1 MKKFGFKSVFLIF
14 LITISMFL
22 TNNKGLIQIEKTAII
37 SALGIDME
45 GGKLTVTAQIILP
58 QATDTS
64 ENAKAVV
71 TGTGDTIGSAITN
84 IGSDTGWYPKLSF
97 CKVLIINQNIVDDK
111 LTEVINYL
119 LYSTKIYD
127 SVLICASKQSAKDV
141 LSATSPLDILSS
153 YSIEKIMLKNP
164 GKANSVYYTRAKD
177 LAESMLSVSKKGMIP
192 LIDVDDND
200 DIGKVE
206 PTENPPKENLKDVI
220 FKSYTTLL
228 LSDGKITGSLDKNQT
243 HFYNLLHKDVSDSYF
258 DFTYGETK
266 VLLKINENKHK
277 IKISANG
284 NKVRLYL
291 KLNLK
296 ATLVDVDE
304 NGEIKVL
311 PTPKILPDEIIINGS
326 DYIKNSLISLVDA
339 MKKSK
344 CDIFFIKQTLFE
356 KYHSDYKKLSPD
368 YLDRLELV
376 VDAKVISP
384 DKN

>member
-22 TNNKGLIQIEKTAII
+22 TNNKGLIQIEKTAIV
-37 SALGIDME
+37 SAIGIDVE
-45 GGKLTVTAQIILP
+45 DGRLAVTAQIILP
-58 QATDTS
+58 QATNTS

-71 TGTGDTIGSAITN
+71 TGKGDTIGSAITS

-97 CKVLIINQNIVDDK
+97 CKVLILNQNIVDEK
-111 LTEVINYL
+111 ITEVINYL

-164 GKANSVYYTRAKD
+164 GKANAVYYTRAKD
-177 LAESMLSVSKKGMIP
+177 LAESMLSASKKGMIP
-192 LIDVDDND
+192 LIDIENSD

-206 PTENPPKENLKDVI
+206 PSEKEPKENLKDVI
-220 FKSYTTLL
+220 FKSYVTLL
-228 LSDGKITGSLDKNQT
+228 LNDGKISGRLDKTQT

-258 DFTYGETK
+258 DFTYGENK
-266 VLLKINENKHK
+266 VLLKINENKRK
-277 IKISANG
+277 IKISVKDG
-284 NKVRLYL
+284 KVQLYL
-291 KLNLK
+291 KLKLK
-296 ATLVDVDE
+296 STLVDVDK
-304 NGEIKVL
+304 NGEIVIL
-311 PTPKILPDEIIINGS
+311 PTPKILTDEIILHGTE
-326 DYIKNSLISLVDA
+326 YIKKTLLSLVEE
-339 MKKSK
+339 MKSSQ

-356 KYHSDYKKLSPD
+356 KYHSDYFKLKND
-368 YLDRLELV
+368 CLDNLELII
-376 VDAKVISP
+376 DAKVESP

>member
-45 GGKLTVTAQIILP
+45 NGRLSVTAQIILP

-71 TGTGDTIGSAITN
+71 TGTGETIGSAITS

-97 CKVLIINQNIVDDK
+97 CKVLIINQNIIDEK

-164 GKANSVYYTRAKD
+164 GKANAVYYTRAKD
-177 LAESMLSVSKKGMIP
+177 LAESMLSVSHKGMIP
-192 LIDVDDND
+192 LIDIDNND

-228 LSDGKITGSLDKNQT
+228 LNDGLVSGTLDKNQT

-258 DFTYGETK
+258 DFTYGENK
-266 VLLKINENKHK
+266 VLLKINENYHK
-277 IKISANG
+277 IKVSVKGDKI
-284 NKVRLYL
+284 RLYL

-296 ATLVDVDE
+296 ATLVDIDE

-311 PTPKILPDEIIINGS
+311 PTPKILPDEIILHGS
-326 DYIKNSLISLVDA
+326 EYIKNSLISLVDE

-356 KYHSDYKKLSPD
+356 KYHSDYKKLSSD